1 MSRADERVSNLGGV
15 AACENRGENVEK
27 AVACGDEEDDVEEQG
42 LPALRE
48 DAQEEEAEGDF
59 EGGGGEDVED
69 FAELDVLHG

>member
-1 MSRADERVSNLGGV
+1 
-15 AACENRGENVEK
+15 
-27 AVACGDEEDDVEEQG
+27 VEEQG

-69 FAELDVLHG
+69 FAELDVLCGLLVDDFVVNDIYSNVRSV